1 MNKSYNRDFGL
12 LISAVIL
19 FFFIRSYYLHSIIN
33 YYLIGA
39 FFFFITV
46 AILRPRWLSVFSI
59 LWFYFGILLS
69 KIVSPLILF
78 IIFYF
83 LITPVALIFKN
94 LKKDLLKTNFLRNQ
108 SSNWVD
114 RNEQPKS
121 MKKQF

>member
-1 MNKSYNRDFGL
+1 MKKTYYRDFGL
-12 LISAVIL
+12 LISVVIL
-19 FFFIRSYYLHSIIN
+19 FFFIRNYHLHSIIN
-33 YYLIGA
+33 YHLMGA

-59 LWFYFGILLS
+59 LWFKLGILLS
-69 KIVSPLILF
+69 KIVSPLMLF
-78 IIFYF
+78 IIFYL
-83 LITPVALIFKN
+83 LITPIALIFKI
-94 LKKDLLKTNFLRNQ
+94 LRKDLLKTNFLRNQ

>member
-1 MNKSYNRDFGL
+1 MNKSYNRDLGL
-12 LISAVIL
+12 LISVVIL
-19 FFFIRSYYLHSIIN
+19 FFFIRNYYLHSIIN

-39 FFFFITV
+39 FLFFITA

-69 KIVSPLILF
+69 EIVSPLILF
-78 IIFYF
+78 IFFYF
-83 LITPVALIFKN
+83 LITPVALIFKI
-94 LKKDLLKTNFLRNQ
+94 LRKDLLKTNFVRNQ

>member
-83 LITPVALIFKN
+83 LITPVALIFKI